1 MLSSAQLKD
10 IEIAFASAFS
20 ALFSRHLL
28 LSACSM
34 AFLFFSLF
42 SETHKPTT
50 VILYR
55 FFLLYF
61 IEAKIHSPKD
71 ALQAPVK
78 FPNGSSL
85 KYTTAE

>member
-50 VILYR
+50 AILYR
-55 FFLLYF
+55 FFYYIL
-61 IEAKIHSPKD
+61 SRR
-71 ALQAPVK
+71 
-78 FPNGSSL
+78 
-85 KYTTAE
+85 KYTLLKMPYKRL